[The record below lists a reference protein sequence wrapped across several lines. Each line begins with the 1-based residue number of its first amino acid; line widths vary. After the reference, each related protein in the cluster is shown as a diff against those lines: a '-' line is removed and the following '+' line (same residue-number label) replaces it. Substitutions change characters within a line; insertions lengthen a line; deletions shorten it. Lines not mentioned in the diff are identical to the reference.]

1 MVGLLFVASNSTLM
15 TTTLSQD
22 SLSPL
27 QAGLGRSDRVADV
40 LVPGASQNEARAQS
54 IVDVFSGSKLDTK
67 ATASAVEVTGH
78 QGTAAQAVGRQQS
91 GGVEGAVGRQPT
103 TLSDEDMEFF
113 GVGKPL
119 PAPLYNP
126 KEPRDVLQKES
137 AWHRTAAYLIARG
150 MTQKQVA
157 AAVGVTAQS
166 VGLLMRQEFFKQQV
180 STIIADFGLA
190 DDHAQ
195 TLLAAASCEAA
206 LTLIKLS
213 GSAKSESVQLSASQ
227 TILDRVFG
235 RAVQTVQQAP
245 VSKAND
251 PSKELAALQADVG
264 RMMNDPEITR
274 FLQANTQPAQ

>member
-1 MVGLLFVASNSTLM
+1 MGLLCVASNSTLM
-15 TTTLSQD
+15 KTVLSQE

-27 QAGLGRSDRVADV
+27 QAGFGRSDRVADV
-40 LVPGASQNEARAQS
+40 LVPGASHNEARAQS

-67 ATASAVEVTGH
+67 GAAPAVEKTSLVVERAGSQAAEGVAG
-78 QGTAAQAVGRQQS
+78 QG
-91 GGVEGAVGRQPT
+91 
-103 TLSDEDMEFF
+103 LSDEDMEFF
-113 GVGKPL
+113 GVGRPQ
-119 PAPLYNP
+119 PAPLYNS
-126 KEPRDVLQKES
+126 KEPRHVLQKES

-245 VSKAND
+245 VNKSSD

-264 RMMNDPEITR
+264 RMMNDPEISR